1 MSGSDGTLLTTRYS
15 SGNDCFR
22 GLTFLSTGLYF
33 FLAETKVSLV
43 FCELGAAEGE
53 ENGIESE
60 MFLEFSAFSG
70 VFLGFAE
77 VSEETEL

>member
-1 MSGSDGTLLTTRYS
+1 MSQ
-15 SGNDCFR
+15 
-22 GLTFLSTGLYF
+22 
-33 FLAETKVSLV
+33 VS
-43 FCELGAAEGE
+43 CELGTAEGE

>member
-1 MSGSDGTLLTTRYS
+1 MLRTMRNRSGTVPNTGRV
-15 SGNDCFR
+15 
-22 GLTFLSTGLYF
+22 LSATGLYF
-33 FLAETKVSLV
+33 FLAETKVSRV
-43 FCELGAAEGE
+43 SCEFGAAEGE

-77 VSEETEL
+77 VSGETEL